1 MCQVLLVT
9 EGAVWGYT
17 VRFASGRG
25 TAMRLLVV
33 FLIAA
38 SLLVFVSQIDVRPS
52 DLPGS
57 TWHDKKGADS
67 RHSRT
72 SSGSWRGSDDRDD
85 TGADA
90 NSSSRGS
97 SSGSM
102 RQRPAARF
110 LRSTD

>member
-1 MCQVLLVT
+1 MLLVT
-9 EGAVWGYT
+9 EGVVWGYT

-25 TAMRLLVV
+25 TAMRIFVV

-38 SLLVFVSQIDVRPS
+38 SLLVFVSHIEVQPS
-52 DLPGS
+52 DLPGRA
-57 TWHDKKGADS
+57 WIDDKSAAA

-72 SSGSWRGSDDRDD
+72 SSGSWRDSDDQDAV
-85 TGADA
+85 ADA
-90 NSSSRGS
+90 RSSSRGS
-97 SSGSM
+97 ASSSI